1 MANLVN
7 KSFDNPDH
15 LVPWDANP
23 DKTSVNTLEFGTVK
37 ANRITLNQGGCGLSA
52 YNHMLAVKAVK
63 QDILGLASKAL
74 CVSPMMMVLR

>member
-23 DKTSVNTLEFGTVK
+23 DKTTVNTLEFGTV
-37 ANRITLNQGGCGLSA
+37 
-52 YNHMLAVKAVK
+52 
-63 QDILGLASKAL
+63 
-74 CVSPMMMVLR
+74 